1 MCCLNQWKLAR
12 LLRGPVCDYIRK
24 CFKKSFMFDGAH
36 IRNSLP
42 TGIRESNSIMP
53 FEKKSLYSHFLIAL
67 LMRFDEYRSF
77 A

>member
-1 MCCLNQWKLAR
+1 
-12 LLRGPVCDYIRK
+12 
-24 CFKKSFMFDGAH
+24 MFDGAH

-42 TGIRESNSIMP
+42 TEIRESNSIMP